1 VNRRLAVVGGDAAG
15 MSAAANARRRDP
27 DATIVVF
34 DRGQR
39 TSYSACGI
47 PYYLGDLVSD
57 IERLVARSPEEH
69 RQAGIDVRLGH
80 EVLGVDLD
88 AGRLTVRDG
97 GDGGGE
103 SLQPFD
109 ELVIATGARA
119 VAPDLPGAKALEPV
133 RTLDAAER
141 LRSQLQAAGERAV
154 VIGGGYIG
162 VEMAEALVRRGLEVT
177 LVDMADQLFAA
188 LDADMAREVQ
198 QAAEGAGIRVLL
210 GLSVQEVSL
219 GGDGRPRSV
228 LTSDGELGADHVILA
243 TGVRPDVE
251 VAQDAG
257 LEVGQTGALSVDDGQ
272 RCTVG
277 GRLAESVFAA
287 GDCVES
293 RHRLLDRPV
302 NIQLGT
308 HANKQGRIAGVNAT
322 GGDLRFPGVIGT
334 AISRVCQREIART
347 GLNEREA
354 AEAGLEV
361 VAEAISSTTRAGYLA
376 DGDTLT
382 VKVVAER
389 GSGRLLG
396 AQIVGAPTAGK
407 RIDAVA
413 LAIWNGMTV
422 EELQWADLA
431 YAPPVSP
438 VLDPILVAAR
448 AVAKR
453 V

>member
-1 VNRRLAVVGGDAAG
+1 MVGADAAG

-47 PYYLGDLVSD
+47 PYYVGDLVGD

-69 RQAGIDVRLGH
+69 RRAGIDVRLGH
-80 EVLGVDLD
+80 EVLGVDLG
-88 AGRLTVRDG
+88 AGRLTVRDE
-97 GDGGGE
+97 GDGGHE
-103 SLQPFD
+103 RSEPFD

-119 VAPDLPGAKALEPV
+119 VAPDLPGAETLEPV
-133 RTLDAAER
+133 RTLDAAVR
-141 LRSQLQAAGERAV
+141 LRRALHAAGERAV

-162 VEMAEALVRRGLEVT
+162 VEMAEALVRQGVEVT

-188 LDADMAREVQ
+188 LDADMAEEVQ
-198 QAAEGAGIRVLL
+198 RAAEAVGIRVLL
-210 GLSVQEVSL
+210 RTTVEEISL
-219 GGDGRPRSV
+219 DQGGHPRSV
-228 LTSDGELGADHVILA
+228 LTSGGELAAEHVVLA
-243 TGVRPDVE
+243 TGVRPDVQ
-251 VAQDAG
+251 VARDAG
-257 LEVGQTGALSVDDGQ
+257 LDVGPTGALSVDDAQ
-272 RCTVG
+272 RCRVG
-277 GRLAESVFAA
+277 GRLTGSVFAA

-293 RHRLLDRPV
+293 RHRLLHRPV
-302 NIQLGT
+302 NVQLGT

-334 AISRVCQREIART
+334 AISRVCKREIART

-354 AEAGLEV
+354 AEADLQI
-361 VAEAISSTTRAGYLA
+361 VAETISSTPRAGYLA
-376 DGDTLT
+376 DGDTVA
-382 VKVVAER
+382 VKMIAER

-396 AQIVGAPTAGK
+396 VQIVGAPTAGK

-422 EELQWADLA
+422 EELQWTDLA

-438 VLDPILVAAR
+438 VLDPVLVAAR